1 MYAKNSGTAASG
13 REKAYAYLRENIL
26 IDPEMQGRFLNEQE
40 LAAEIGVS
48 RTPVREALLLLVSD
62 GLVELIPAA
71 RRLRSAGDRPR
82 NVRTDGTARGPRK
95 PRRPPGHRAAQR
107 CRPRRC
113 RTPWTSRPSFRTT
126 SAPEA
131 AREFIRLDTLFHQQL
146 IDAAGN
152 ELISRTYSKLHVRQI
167 LVGVSALFR
176 AGGRREQ
183 VCAEHQDILDALVSG
198 DAAKAQE
205 AIDHHLAVT
214 RDILLRT

>member
-1 MYAKNSGTAASG
+1 MPPAWSSNSAAC
-13 REKAYAYLRENIL
+13 L
-26 IDPEMQGRFLNEQE
+26 
-40 LAAEIGVS
+40 
-48 RTPVREALLLLVSD
+48 
-62 GLVELIPAA
+62 
-71 RRLRSAGDRPR
+71 
-82 NVRTDGTARGPRK
+82 
-95 PRRPPGHRAAQR
+95 
-107 CRPRRC
+107 PRRC
-113 RTPWTSRPSFRTT
+113 RTPWTSRPSFP
-126 SAPEA
+126 SNLNPEA
-131 AREFIRLDTLFHQQL
+131 AQEFIRLDTLFHQQL

-176 AGGRREQ
+176 TGGRREQ

>member
-1 MYAKNSGTAASG
+1 M
-13 REKAYAYLRENIL
+13 RENIL
-26 IDPEMQGRFLNEQE
+26 IDPEVQGKFLNEQE

-62 GLVELIPAA
+62 GLVELIPQRGAYVPPVTGREMSELMELRGILESHAA
-71 RRLRSAGDRPR
+71 GLVIEQGRVPA
-82 NVRTDGTARGPRK
+82 RTMQETLDQQAKLPEEL
-95 PRRPPGHRAAQR
+95 
-107 CRPRRC
+107 
-113 RTPWTSRPSFRTT
+113 S
-126 SAPEA
+126 PEA

-176 AGGRREQ
+176 TGGRREQ
-183 VCAEHQDILDALVSG
+183 VCAEHQDILDALMSG
-198 DAAKAQE
+198 DAAKAQK

>member
-1 MYAKNSGTAASG
+1 MRKSSGTAASG

-26 IDPEMQGRFLNEQE
+26 IDPERQGRFLNEQE

-62 GLVELIPAA
+62 GLVELIPQRGAYVPPVTGREISELMELRGVLESHAA
-71 RRLRSAGDRPR
+71 RL
-82 NVRTDGTARGPRK
+82 VIEQ
-95 PRRPPGHRAAQR
+95 RRVPAHTMQETLDQQSKLPDNL
-107 CRPRRC
+107 
-113 RTPWTSRPSFRTT
+113 S
-126 SAPEA
+126 PEA

-146 IDAAGN
+146 VDAAGN

-183 VCAEHQDILDALVSG
+183 VCAEHQDILEALVSG
-198 DAAKAQE
+198 DAAEAQK

>member
-1 MYAKNSGTAASG
+1 MRKSSGTAASG

-26 IDPEMQGRFLNEQE
+26 VDPQVQGKFLNEQE

-62 GLVELIPAA
+62 GLVELIPQRGAYVRPVTGREISELMELRGVLESYAA
-71 RRLRSAGDRPR
+71 RLVIAEGAVPAKDMQ
-82 NVRTDGTARGPRK
+82 GTLDLQ
-95 PRRPPGHRAAQR
+95 AAL
-107 CRPRRC
+107 PD
-113 RTPWTSRPSFRTT
+113 T

-176 AGGRREQ
+176 TSGRRRD
-183 VCAEHQDILDALVSG
+183 VCAEHQGILDALVSG
-198 DAAKAQE
+198 DVARAQQ

-214 RDILLRT
+214 RDLLLRT

>member
-1 MYAKNSGTAASG
+1 MRKMSGTAASG

-62 GLVELIPAA
+62 GLVELIPQRGAYVPPVTGREISELMELRGVLESHAA
-71 RRLRSAGDRPR
+71 RL
-82 NVRTDGTARGPRK
+82 VIEQ
-95 PRRPPGHRAAQR
+95 RRVPAETMQDTLNRQAELPDDLV
-107 CRPRRC
+107 
-113 RTPWTSRPSFRTT
+113 
-126 SAPEA
+126 PEA

-146 IDAAGN
+146 IDAAEN

-176 AGGRREQ
+176 TGRRREQ
-183 VCAEHQDILDALVSG
+183 VCAEHQDILDALVAG
-198 DAAKAQE
+198 DAAKAQK

>member
-1 MYAKNSGTAASG
+1 MQDTLDQQAA
-13 REKAYAYLRENIL
+13 L
-26 IDPEMQGRFLNEQE
+26 PEDLN
-40 LAAEIGVS
+40 
-48 RTPVREALLLLVSD
+48 
-62 GLVELIPAA
+62 
-71 RRLRSAGDRPR
+71 
-82 NVRTDGTARGPRK
+82 
-95 PRRPPGHRAAQR
+95 
-107 CRPRRC
+107 
-113 RTPWTSRPSFRTT
+113 
-126 SAPEA
+126 PEA

-176 AGGRREQ
+176 TGGRREQ
-183 VCAEHQDILDALVSG
+183 VCAEHQGILDALVSG